1 MSEAAAGIEDIM
13 MRLSEVTSTKLKAL
27 RESQQRTD
35 QKLAETDDRLKT
47 FVELVEH
54 VISKDSKSTPKKPA
68 KKRPATC
75 HHLAIDET

>member
-35 QKLAETDDRLKT
+35 QKLAETDDRLKA
-47 FVELVEH
+47 FVDVAERF
-54 VISKDSKSTPKKPA
+54 ITNGRKSTKTSARKPRKSAA
-68 KKRPATC
+68 KK
-75 HHLAIDET
+75 